1 MYKLIRIFL
10 PAVMVAAG
18 LTAPT
23 GVNAADPIV
32 GRWQVP
38 SGSIASI
45 RPCGGSFCITMRTG
59 KFAGKRIG
67 KMAGAKGVYKG
78 SITDPKNDKTYTGK
92 ASLKGRTLTM
102 KGCVAAILCRSQKW
116 KRR

>member
-1 MYKLIRIFL
+1 MNRQIRTFFAA
-10 PAVMVAAG
+10 AVVAGG
-18 LTAPT
+18 LTTAT
-23 GVNAADPIV
+23 GASAADPII

-45 RPCGGSFCITMRTG
+45 RPCGGSFCITMKTG

-102 KGCVAAILCRSQKW
+102 KGCVAAIFCRSQKW